1 MRTRVSNTQCV
12 LWECEFPSTCGVE
25 TINEELDTSF
35 ELYKITESLRVE
47 TGLELKSGF
56 KYICGMKK

>member
-1 MRTRVSNTQCV
+1 V